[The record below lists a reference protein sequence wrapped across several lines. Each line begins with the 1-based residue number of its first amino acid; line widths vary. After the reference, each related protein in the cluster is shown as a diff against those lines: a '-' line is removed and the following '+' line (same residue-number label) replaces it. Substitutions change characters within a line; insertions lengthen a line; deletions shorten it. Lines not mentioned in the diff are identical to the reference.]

1 MPRPQNLFKMP
12 LPAKKYKYILFD
24 LDHTLWDFEQN
35 SADTLSELYVKYELA
50 NMGVSCENSFK
61 ETFHEVNSKLW
72 QQSDE
77 GKINRELLRV
87 RRFQLVC
94 EALGMEDEALASR
107 LGEDYVSLCP
117 TKTALLPYAMDIL
130 QFLSEKYPL
139 FILTNGFDDVQAV
152 KLNSAGIFHFFEAVF
167 TGEALGLKKPQ
178 KAYFTHFLEQIG
190 ARPEECLM
198 IGDNL
203 KTDILG
209 AQNAG
214 IDHIYYNPYGRDY
227 FMYVQHEIRCLS
239 ELKKLL

>member
-1 MPRPQNLFKMP
+1 MS

-35 SADTLSELYVKYELA
+35 SADTLSDLYEKYELA
-50 NMGVSCENSFK
+50 RLGVSCENSFK
-61 ETFHEVNSKLW
+61 ETFKQVNGELW
-72 QQSDE
+72 AQSDE
-77 GKINRELLRV
+77 GKMDRNLLRV

-94 EALGMEDEALASR
+94 EALGVRNEVLAAR
-107 LGEDYVSLCP
+107 LGEDYVTLCP
-117 TKTALLPYAMDIL
+117 TKKALLPYALDML
-130 QFLSEKYPL
+130 EFLRKKYPL

-152 KLNSAGIFHFFEAVF
+152 KLNSAGILHFFEAVF

-178 KAYFTHFLEQIG
+178 KAYFSTFLQQIE

-214 IDHIYYNPYGRDY
+214 IDHIYYNPLGRDY
-227 FMYVQHEIRCLS
+227 FMHVQHEIRCLS
-239 ELKKLL
+239 ELKNLL

>member
-1 MPRPQNLFKMP
+1 MP
-12 LPAKKYKYILFD
+12 LPAKKYQYILFD

-35 SADTLSELYVKYELA
+35 SADTLSELFVKYELA
-50 NMGVSCENSFK
+50 KLGVSGEDHFK
-61 ETFHEVNSKLW
+61 TAFNEVNSELW
-72 QQSDE
+72 AQSDE
-77 GKINRELLRV
+77 GKLDRDLLRA

-94 EALGMEDEALASR
+94 EALGVKDEALAAS

-117 TKTALLPYAMDIL
+117 TKKALLPYAKEVL
-130 QFLSEKYPL
+130 QFLKQKYPL

-167 TGEALGLKKPQ
+167 TGESQSLKKPQ
-178 KAYFTHFLEQIG
+178 KAYFTTFLNQIG

-214 IDHIYYNPYGRDY
+214 IDHIYYNPFGRNY
-227 FMYVQHEIRCLS
+227 FMQVQHEIRCLS
-239 ELKKLL
+239 ELKRLL